1 MCDVVISSYLGLT
14 LDKSRVRGQ
23 DVSAVLGSVA
33 NNPTGRLLAWR
44 HLQRHWDSVW
54 AMFSTG
60 SFTMGNI
67 IKSVTGHF
75 SEQFDYNQVI
85 VSVQFERYFLIRLL
99 FRWKPSL
106 ETRM

>member
-1 MCDVVISSYLGLT
+1 MFLMSDVVIFSYLGLT

-75 SEQFDYNQVI
+75 SEQFDYNQVDS
-85 VSVQFERYFLIRLL
+85 VSLKDIFSQDYCSGGRLL
-99 FRWKPSL
+99 
-106 ETRM
+106 